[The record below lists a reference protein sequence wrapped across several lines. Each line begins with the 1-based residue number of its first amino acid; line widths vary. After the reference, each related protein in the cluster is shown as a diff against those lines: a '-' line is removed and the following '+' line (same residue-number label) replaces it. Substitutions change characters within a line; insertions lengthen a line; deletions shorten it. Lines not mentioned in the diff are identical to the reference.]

1 MAQSNSLQANPAVRI
16 VLTTAGSREEAT
28 RIGRTL
34 VEERLAGCATLLP
47 GVESIYHWRGGIE
60 TDTETLLLLKTEVD
74 RLDALHA
81 RLVALHSYET
91 PEFLVLS
98 VEAASQG
105 YSEWLKASVAGV

>member
-1 MAQSNSLQANPAVRI
+1 MVQSNSLQSDPEVRI
-16 VLTTAGSREEAT
+16 VLTTAGSREEAG

-47 GVESIYHWRGGIE
+47 GVESIYHWRGSIE

-74 RLDALHA
+74 QLDALHK
-81 RLVALHSYET
+81 RLLALHSYET

-105 YSEWLKASVAGV
+105 YREWLKASLAGV

>member
-1 MAQSNSLQANPAVRI
+1 MLQSNPEIRI
-16 VLTTAGSREEAT
+16 VLTTTGSREEAA

-34 VEERLAGCATLLP
+34 VEERLAACATALP
-47 GVESIYHWRGGIE
+47 GIESIYHWRGEIE
-60 TDTETLLLLKTEVD
+60 TDTETLMLLKTETD
-74 RLDALHA
+74 RLEALHA

-105 YSEWLKASVAGV
+105 YRQWLKASLAGV